1 MSKFTNQR
9 VVFFLSIG
17 LLGVGV
23 SAQTASSLVVPAA
36 ADDSSH
42 AVVMEIVHGKPFVS
56 VTINGQ
62 GPFRFVVDTGTGGE
76 AFVTPELAAQL
87 TLPHAGQITLND
99 PSGQGG
105 RKVPLVRLDSLEL
118 GGVSFHAVRAAVHTL
133 SPADGP
139 CQGLLGFALFRNYLL
154 TLDYPNRRLELAIG
168 SLQLDE
174 SHSVLPMR
182 ILDGIPVVTLAIG
195 AERIDAQI
203 DSGGSGLT
211 LPIQLTGRLKFASD
225 YSAVSTARSLS
236 TRFLLTGAT
245 LANDVH
251 LGAYTF
257 KHPFVEINPAFP
269 LANFGSGPMQPFV
282 LTFDQKNLLVRFRSA
297 GRMLHLSAAPVPL
310 RLETGPD
317 RSPAEP
323 GLVPTG

>member
-62 GPFRFVVDTGTGGE
+62 GPFRFVIDTGTGGE

-118 GGVSFHAVRAAVHTL
+118 GE
-133 SPADGP
+133 
-139 CQGLLGFALFRNYLL
+139 FRF
-154 TLDYPNRRLELAIG
+154 T
-168 SLQLDE
+168 
-174 SHSVLPMR
+174 
-182 ILDGIPVVTLAIG
+182 
-195 AERIDAQI
+195 
-203 DSGGSGLT
+203 
-211 LPIQLTGRLKFASD
+211 
-225 YSAVSTARSLS
+225 
-236 TRFLLTGAT
+236 
-245 LANDVH
+245 
-251 LGAYTF
+251 
-257 KHPFVEINPAFP
+257 
-269 LANFGSGPMQPFV
+269 
-282 LTFDQKNLLVRFRSA
+282 RSA
-297 GRMLHLSAAPVPL
+297 PRCTRSVRRMAHARGCLDL
-310 RLETGPD
+310 RCFAT
-317 RSPAEP
+317 
-323 GLVPTG
+323 TC